1 MLFYRTAK
9 VVRFPHMRKYFF
21 VYTPINF
28 RIYGNIFSYIRKF
41 PSLYTQR
48 GYTPFVIDRVP
59 MYLGLSDYPIL
70 QIPPEYCHL
79 ETFEK

>member
-59 MYLGLSDYPIL
+59 MYLGLSDSPNTTRIL
-70 QIPPEYCHL
+70 PS
-79 ETFEK
+79 